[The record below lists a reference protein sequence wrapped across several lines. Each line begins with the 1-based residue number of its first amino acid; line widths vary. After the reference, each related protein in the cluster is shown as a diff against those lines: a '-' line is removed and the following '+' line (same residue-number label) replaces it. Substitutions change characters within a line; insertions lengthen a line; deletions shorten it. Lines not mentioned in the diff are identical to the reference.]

1 MDGEP
6 AMRYAIGV
14 DIGGTNLR
22 AALVSE
28 KGEIVKRLKEPS
40 GADVPATLKAAVEAL
55 MDRNVVGVGLGVA
68 GLVDREGLRV
78 VTSPNLQALSGHSFR
93 DLDPGV
99 PVVMEND
106 ASAAAFGEKWLGAGR
121 DIDNFVLLTLGTGIG
136 GGVVHNGRLLRISSE
151 IGHMSIVSEGVRCPC
166 GNNGCL
172 EDYASARAIIG
183 DAVAALQQ
191 GKQSML
197 KDCCQGNMYKIT
209 PEEVYRTAFE
219 GDPLSREIL
228 KKAGRYLGVGISN
241 VINIFSPE
249 AVVLTGGLIGAW
261 DIYVAEAVSE
271 AGRRAFKGLF
281 ENVRILK
288 SALGPEDGG
297 VLGAAGLVLHGETR
311 A

>member
-1 MDGEP
+1 
-6 AMRYAIGV
+6 MRYAIGV
-14 DIGGTNLR
+14 DVGGTNLR

-28 KGEIVKRLKEPS
+28 SGEIVKRVKEPTS
-40 GADVPATLKAAVEAL
+40 ATVPATLKAAVEAL
-55 MDRNVVGVGLGVA
+55 LERNVVGVGLGVA
-68 GLVDREGLRV
+68 GLIDRDELRV
-78 VTSPNLQALSGHSFR
+78 ITSPNIQALSGHSFR
-93 DLDPGV
+93 DLDLGV
-99 PVVMEND
+99 PVVMGND
-106 ASAAAFGEKWLGAGR
+106 ASVAALGEKWLGAGR

-136 GGVVHNGRLLRISSE
+136 GGVIREGRLLPISSE

-166 GNNGCL
+166 GNYGCL

-183 DAVAALQQ
+183 EAVAALQQ
-191 GKQSML
+191 GKHTML

-219 GDPLSREIL
+219 GDPFSREIL
-228 KKAGRYLGVGISN
+228 KKAGRYLGVGIAN

-249 AVVLTGGLIGAW
+249 AVILTGGLIGAW
-261 DIYVAEAVSE
+261 DIYVAEAISE

-297 VLGAAGLVLHGETR
+297 VLGAAHLVLHGEQR